1 MRRTLGRTL
10 IAAAAVTALGAA
22 QPRAEPTAPEAFVP
36 SGASLAPLVER
47 LRPSVVNISAVTNAR
62 SPTRRPQA
70 TPKRPKAADPFDDLF
85 ERFFGARP
93 GPAPALPEGLQGA
106 SLGSGFLIDAQGF
119 ILTNNHVVKDATEI
133 RVRLSDGR
141 DFQAKV
147 IGRDPLTDVALLQ
160 LEASP
165 RDLPAAAQLGD
176 SDALRPGDFVLAM
189 GSPFGLRDSVTLG
202 IVSAKHRAGINAA
215 DSYDDYI
222 QTDAAINPGN
232 SGGPL
237 FNLRG
242 EVVGIN
248 TLIVSPQMGQGI
260 GFAIPISMTR
270 ALLPQLREKGRVVR
284 GFLGVTVSDVD
295 PEIAEHFRLAPGTK
309 GAFVQ
314 TVQPRSPA
322 DRAGVRPYD
331 IVTQFE
337 GRAVDSSGAL
347 TRAAGLVSPGQ
358 TATLRLLRGGE
369 ERQLTV
375 KLAPRPEDEA
385 AAAAVR
391 EKPEREAA
399 EKEAPPTPGLGL
411 ALARITPAIRSQF
424 ALDGDQGLVVMRV
437 IPDGPADRANL
448 RRGDVVL
455 ELNQQPIRKIE
466 DVTSILSRLRENEV
480 VLLRVQRG
488 GAASIL
494 TLRVG
499 AKR

>member
-10 IAAAAVTALGAA
+10 IATAAVTALGAT
-22 QPRAEPTAPEAFVP
+22 QPRAEPPAPPAPAEALVP

-47 LRPSVVNISAVTNAR
+47 LRPSVVNISTVTAAR
-62 SPTRRPQA
+62 SSSRRAPQ
-70 TPKRPKAADPFDDLF
+70 KRPKADPFDDLF

-93 GPAPALPEGLQGA
+93 GPAPDLPEGLQGA

-119 ILTNNHVVKDATEI
+119 VLTNNHVVKDATEI
-133 RVRLSDGR
+133 RVRLTDGR

-147 IGRDPLTDVALLQ
+147 VGRDPLTDVALLQ
-160 LEASP
+160 LEDPP
-165 RDLPAAAQLGD
+165 RDLPPAARLGD

-295 PEIAEHFRLAPGTK
+295 PEVAEHFRLAPGTK

-331 IVTQFE
+331 IITQFE

-347 TRAAGLVSPGQ
+347 TRAAGLVPPGQ
-358 TATLRLLRGGE
+358 TATLTLLRGGE
-369 ERQLTV
+369 QRQLTV

-385 AAAAVR
+385 AAAR

-411 ALARITPAIRSQF
+411 ALARITPEIRSQF

>member
-10 IAAAAVTALGAA
+10 IAAAAVTALGAT
-22 QPRAEPTAPEAFVP
+22 QPRAETPEPLVP
-36 SGASLAPLVER
+36 GGASLAPLVER
-47 LRPSVVNISAVTNAR
+47 LRPSVVNISTVTAAR
-62 SPTRRPQA
+62 SPSRRPQRSV
-70 TPKRPKAADPFDDLF
+70 KRPKAADPFDELF

-93 GPAPALPEGLQGA
+93 GPAPELPEGLQGA
-106 SLGSGFLIDAQGF
+106 SLGSGFLVDAQGS

-141 DFQAKV
+141 DFHAKV
-147 IGRDPLTDVALLQ
+147 LGRDPLTDVALLQ
-160 LEASP
+160 LEDPP
-165 RDLPAAAQLGD
+165 RDLPPAVQLGD
-176 SDALRPGDFVLAM
+176 SDVLRPGDFVLAM
-189 GSPFGLRDSVTLG
+189 GSPFGLRDTVTLG

-237 FNLRG
+237 FNLQG

-260 GFAIPISMTR
+260 GFAIPITMTR

-309 GAFVQ
+309 GALVQ
-314 TVQPRSPA
+314 TVQPKSPA
-322 DRAGVRPYD
+322 DRAGIRPYD
-331 IVTQFE
+331 IITQFE

-347 TRAAGLVSPGQ
+347 TRAAGLVPPGQ
-358 TATLRLLRGGE
+358 AAALTLFRGGAQK
-369 ERQLTV
+369 QLTV

-391 EKPEREAA
+391 EKPERAV

-411 ALARITPAIRSQF
+411 ALARITPELRSQF
-424 ALDGDQGLVVMRV
+424 ALDGDQGLVVLRV
-437 IPDGPADRANL
+437 VPDGPADRANL

-466 DVTSILSRLRENEV
+466 DVTSILNRLRENEV

>member
-1 MRRTLGRTL
+1 MKRWTLGRTL
-10 IAAAAVTALGAA
+10 LAVAAVTALGAA
-22 QPRAEPTAPEAFVP
+22 PPATEPPEATVP
-36 SGASLAPLVER
+36 SGATLAPLVEH
-47 LRPSVVNISAVTNAR
+47 LRPSVVNISALTAVRPSA
-62 SPTRRPQA
+62 RRPAQ
-70 TPKRPKAADPFDDLF
+70 KRPKNADAFDDLF

-93 GPAPALPEGLQGA
+93 GPTPDLPEGLRGA
-106 SLGSGFLIDAQGF
+106 SLGSGFLIDATGS

-141 DFQAKV
+141 DFGAKV
-147 IGRDPLTDVALLQ
+147 LGRDPLTDVALLQ
-160 LEASP
+160 LQEAP
-165 RDLPAAAQLGD
+165 RDLPAPVRLGD
-176 SDALRPGDFVLAM
+176 SDALRPGDYVLAM

-202 IVSAKHRAGINAA
+202 IVSAKHRGGINAA

-260 GFAIPISMTR
+260 GFAIPISMAR
-270 ALLPQLREKGRVVR
+270 ALLPQLRDKGRVTR
-284 GFLGVTVSDVD
+284 GFLGLTVSDLGAELV
-295 PEIAEHFRLAPGTK
+295 EHFRLPPGTK

-322 DRAGVRPYD
+322 EKAGLRPYD
-331 IVTQFE
+331 IITQFD
-337 GRAVDSSGAL
+337 GRPLDSSGAL
-347 TRAAGLVSPGQ
+347 TRSAGLVPPGQ
-358 TATLRLLRGGE
+358 AVTLTVIRGGE
-369 ERQLTV
+369 QRQVPV
-375 KLAPRPEDEA
+375 KLGVRPEDEA
-385 AAAAVR
+385 TQASG
-391 EKPEREAA
+391 EKPERAA
-399 EKEAPPTPGLGL
+399 EEKETPPTPGLGL
-411 ALARITPAIRSQF
+411 ALARITPELQTQL
-424 ALDGDQGLVVMRV
+424 ALDGAQGLVVVRV

-448 RRGDVVL
+448 RKGDVIL
-455 ELNQQPIRKIE
+455 EVNQQPVRKLE
-466 DVTSILSRLRENEV
+466 DVTAILGRAKENEV

-494 TLRVG
+494 WLRVG